1 MMDQLG
7 NLALGFSILLAP
19 ENLLAAL
26 IGVVLGSLVGVL
38 PGLGPVGAMA
48 VLLPVTFSL
57 TPTSAIILLAGIYYG
72 SMYGGSTTSILLN
85 VPGEAT
91 SVVTAIDG
99 HQMTKQGRAGAALA
113 VAAVGSLLAGTL
125 STMGLMLFAPAL
137 GSVALNFG
145 PPEYLA
151 IAVFS
156 LLVLSRLS
164 GDPLP
169 LALMLAGI
177 GLALATVGQN
187 VTTGVARFTFGQIQ
201 LAKGIELAAVAVG
214 LFGIAE
220 VFSVAEER
228 AGLPSVIPVKL
239 RELLPTREEWK
250 RSWAPMLRG
259 SVLGFPFGLIPGPCA
274 VISTFA
280 SYELEKRVAPADR
293 RAQFGK
299 GAIEG
304 VAGPEA
310 ANNAAAGGAM
320 IPLLALGIPFAAPTA
335 MLLGGFTIHNITPG
349 PLMISQHPEVFWA
362 LIASMYLGN
371 VMLLVLNLPL
381 VGLFTSI
388 LRLPKDVLLV
398 LILVI
403 SVVGVYSVNNS
414 LFDLG
419 VMVAAGVVGY
429 LLRKFRLNPTLL
441 ILPLVIGA
449 ILEQS
454 LLQTIL
460 LSRGQPSYLL
470 ERPIALV
477 LLALALV
484 VVVLPAVLSA
494 VRGTRAPSA
503 LSAAGRAGQ
512 F

>member
-1 MMDQLG
+1 MDQLG

-48 VLLPVTFSL
+48 VLLPVSFSL

-99 HQMTKQGRAGAALA
+99 HQMTRRGRAGAALA

-125 STMGLMLFAPAL
+125 STVGLMLFAPAL
-137 GSVALNFG
+137 AGLALNFG

-151 IAVFS
+151 LAVFS

-169 LALMLAGI
+169 LALMLVGI

-187 VTTGVARFTFGQIQ
+187 VTTGVARFTFGQVRASQ
-201 LAKGIELAAVAVG
+201 GIELAAVAVG

-220 VFSVAEER
+220 VLSAAEQR
-228 AGLPSVIPVKL
+228 VGLPSAVSVKL
-239 RELLPTREEWK
+239 RDLLPTRQEW
-250 RSWAPMLRG
+250 RLSWAPMLRG
-259 SVLGFPFGLIPGPCA
+259 SLLGFPFGLIPGPCA

-280 SYELEKRVAPADR
+280 SYELEKRIAPSAR
-293 RAQFGK
+293 RALFGK

-320 IPLLALGIPFAAPTA
+320 IPLLALGVPFAAPTA

-349 PLMISQHPEVFWA
+349 PLMMSQHPEVFWG

-371 VMLLVLNLPL
+371 VMLVILNLPL

-388 LRLPKDVLLV
+388 LRLPKDVLLA

-419 VMVAAGVVGY
+419 VMVVAGAVGY
-429 LLRKFRLNPTLL
+429 LLRKFGLNPTLL

-454 LLQTIL
+454 LLQSIL
-460 LSRGQPSYLL
+460 LSRGDVGYLL
-470 ERPIALV
+470 ERPMALI
-477 LLALALV
+477 LLTLTV
-484 VVVLPAVLSA
+484 VVAVLPPVLAA
-494 VRGTRAPSA
+494 VRGTHAPA
-503 LSAAGRAGQ
+503 GLSAAERSGQ